1 MIKQQ
6 KTVTVT
12 QEQLGTLINISGR
25 QRMLSQRIALLLLY
39 FEKQG
44 DPAILQQLDDA
55 IALFE
60 KSHHQLTQGD
70 NNENL
75 PGVFSDNIHNMFYA
89 GNNAASDVIENFIDT
104 AITLRNRIA
113 GHKKLDDNSIT
124 HFLTL
129 SATSLMDLLNEI
141 TLTYQTEAKWLADR
155 SQQQANDNRRQIK
168 TLLENVTTIA
178 RQAKIIAFNTAVAA
192 SRLGEKG
199 AEISVV
205 AREIETLTQDIN
217 SEVKEV
223 MRKLEL

>member
-1 MIKQQ
+1 
-6 KTVTVT
+6 
-12 QEQLGTLINISGR
+12 
-25 QRMLSQRIALLLLY
+25 
-39 FEKQG
+39 
-44 DPAILQQLDDA
+44 
-55 IALFE
+55 
-60 KSHHQLTQGD
+60 
-70 NNENL
+70 
-75 PGVFSDNIHNMFYA
+75 
-89 GNNAASDVIENFIDT
+89 
-104 AITLRNRIA
+104 
-113 GHKKLDDNSIT
+113 
-124 HFLTL
+124 
-129 SATSLMDLLNEI
+129 MDLLNEI

>member
-1 MIKQQ
+1 MIKQR
-6 KTVTVT
+6 KNVEVT
-12 QEQLGTLINISGR
+12 QEQLGALINISGR
-25 QRMLSQRIALLLLY
+25 QRMLSQRVALLLLY

-60 KSHHQLTQGD
+60 KSHYQLTQGD

-75 PGVFSDNIHNMFYA
+75 PGVFSDNIHNMFYG
-89 GNNAASDVIENFIDT
+89 GNNTANDVIENFIDT
-104 AITLRNRIA
+104 AKTLRNRVA
-113 GHKKLDDNSIT
+113 GHNSLDDNSIT

-141 TLTYQTEAKWLADR
+141 TLTYQSEAKWLADR
-155 SQQQANDNRRQIK
+155 SQQQSNENKRQIK
-168 TLLENVTTIA
+168 NLLENVTAIA

-192 SRLGEKG
+192 SRLGDKG

-217 SEVKEV
+217 SEVKQV
-223 MRKLEL
+223 MQKLEL